1 MEWRQVQ
8 LSYGFFVSGVARALK
23 VLLEDLPG
31 AEDSAKTPYTSI
43 FLDTG

>member
-8 LSYGFFVSGVARALK
+8 LSYGSFVSHCSSIEST
-23 VLLEDLPG
+23 LEDLPG
-31 AEDSAKTPYTSI
+31 AEDRLKTPYTSI